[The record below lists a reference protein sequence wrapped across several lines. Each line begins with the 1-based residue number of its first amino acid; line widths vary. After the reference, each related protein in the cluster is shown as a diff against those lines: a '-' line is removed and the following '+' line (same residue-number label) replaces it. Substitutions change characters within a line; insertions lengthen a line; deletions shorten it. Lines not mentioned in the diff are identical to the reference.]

1 MNPKQLLPLAVL
13 GACGVAWGQPA
24 LEPLWSIAPGTT
36 LAPGVTLGGV
46 NSNTERGLA
55 YNPFTG
61 HVLVVSRQDSPKII
75 VLDAATGGYVG
86 TMDLTGVSG
95 GFFPINMIDV
105 AENGQIYAAN
115 LTTSLG
121 PSNPFKVYQ
130 WTSEAS
136 APRLVYS
143 GDLGGA
149 ANTYRFGDSFR
160 VRSSS
165 AMIEVIAG
173 AGGTSNVDN
182 ILAHLASFDD
192 GDTFAPEDAK
202 AIAISGI
209 GNGDMRLGL
218 SFGSGFW
225 IYADQNNTL
234 RRINYDP
241 FAGTGS
247 LAETYTL
254 TSGAGTTGPNAF
266 DPVNNLLATL
276 TFRGSAGEQRVNLYD
291 ASQFVNG
298 GTFDPIDFEPL
309 PTQNANANGVG
320 NLDFSPD
327 GSLLF
332 VVSPNN
338 GIMAFQVIPEP
349 APLALLGLGGLA
361 LWCLRRR

>member
-36 LAPGVTLGGV
+36 LAPGVTLGGAG
-46 NSNTERGLA
+46 SNTERGLA
-55 YNPFTG
+55 YNPLTG

-95 GFFPINMIDV
+95 GTFPINMIDV

-115 LTTSLG
+115 LTTS
-121 PSNPFKVYQ
+121 SSTNPFKVYQ
-130 WTSEAS
+130 WTSEAA

-143 GDLGGA
+143 GDPAGG
-149 ANTYRFGDSFR
+149 TYRFGDTFR

-165 AMIEVIAG
+165 ALIEIIAG
-173 AGGTSNVDN
+173 AGGTTGNFDN
-182 ILAHLASFDD
+182 ILAHLSSTDD
-192 GDTFAPEDAK
+192 GDTFDVLGIP
-202 AIAISGI
+202 ITGI
-209 GNGDMRLGL
+209 GDGDMRLGL

-241 FAGTGS
+241 FDGTGS

-266 DPVNNLLATL
+266 NPAQNLLATL
-276 TFRGSAGEQRVNLYD
+276 TWRTSAGEQRVNLYD
-291 ASQFVNG
+291 ASQFSDG
-298 GTFDPIDFEPL
+298 GTFAPIDFEPL
-309 PTQNANANGVG
+309 PTENANANGVG

-361 LWCLRRR
+361 LWCLRRRQAQG

>member
-1 MNPKQLLPLAVL
+1 MNPKRLLPLGLL
-13 GACGVAWGQPA
+13 GACVTGLAQPV
-24 LEPLWSIAPGTT
+24 LEPLWNIAPGTT
-36 LAPGVTLGGV
+36 LAPGVTLGGAG
-46 NSNTERGLA
+46 SNTERGLA

-61 HVLVVSRQDSPKII
+61 HVLVVSRNESPKVI
-75 VLDAATGGYVG
+75 VLDATTGGYVG

-95 GFFPINMIDV
+95 GTFPINMIDV

-115 LTTSLG
+115 LTTS
-121 PSNPFKVYQ
+121 SSSSPFKVYQ
-130 WTSEAS
+130 WASEAA
-136 APRLVYS
+136 APRLVYE
-143 GDLGGA
+143 GDPAGG
-149 ANTYRFGDSFR
+149 TYRFGDTFR

-165 AMIEVIAG
+165 AMIQVIAG
-173 AGGTSNVDN
+173 AGGTAGNVDN
-182 ILAHLASFDD
+182 ILAHLASYDN
-192 GDTFAPEDAK
+192 GDTFAPEDVK
-202 AIAISGI
+202 GIVISGI
-209 GNGDMRLGL
+209 GDGDMRLGL

-276 TFRGSAGEQRVNLYD
+276 TFRSSAGEQRVNLYD
-291 ASQFVNG
+291 ASLFADG

-349 APLALLGLGGLA
+349 APLALLGLGALA
-361 LWCLRRR
+361 LWLRRRR